1 MGVYGRGQGDAY
13 QALMAIDTGAVDRA
27 LGAIGTTFRL
37 TRLYPPSHP
46 AVLEAMRHITASLPA
61 LAGLGS
67 VEWKIGATGLHW
79 HGQHLLPRNSQVAE
93 LSELLYARGV
103 KSIQVNPGLTPE
115 HVLALFAVATGNL
128 APDDPALGRIT
139 LLLGRRSVRP
149 SSVRPAPPPA
159 PGPVPALPPVAAA
172 ATAAPPPSPPS
183 PPPPPVA
190 PAPRPQ
196 PIDASRGGAVFRPD
210 VVPADVEGRRAV
222 AALREATTPEAQQ
235 AAVERLEGLVTRLLA
250 VRDVAAIADVISALD
265 AALPKV
271 LDNGVAER
279 IGAVGAA
286 LSDAAMI
293 ERMVKRLGET
303 RVPPA
308 ERAMLVKAV
317 GALAAVASNVV
328 LDTFRTTPAEL
339 REPYRAAIRAAADRA
354 FEPLQARLADKNET
368 VMAATAEFLGLSGSP
383 QAVPLLVELV
393 HHRADVVREAALYAM
408 AEIGGRDVARPAM
421 PALKDESAH
430 VRAAAARVIGVGGE
444 AAATT
449 VLARRLE
456 QEADEGVL
464 AEMLKAI
471 GRLGAK
477 EALEIL
483 ARHADPGARGRRRS
497 AHVRAA
503 AVEGLGHLK
512 RGEARALL
520 ELYSKDREPGVQR
533 AAEAALK

>member
-1 MGVYGRGQGDAY
+1 M
-13 QALMAIDTGAVDRA
+13 AVDATALERA

-37 TRLYPPSHP
+37 SRLYPATHP
-46 AVLEAMRHITASLPA
+46 AVQESLRQMTAALPG
-61 LAGLGS
+61 LAAIGT

-128 APDDPALGRIT
+128 PPDDLTLGRIT
-139 LLLGRRSVRP
+139 LLLGRRATRLLN
-149 SSVRPAPPPA
+149 VRPAPSPAAAAPPPTPTPATAPETASPPPA
-159 PGPVPALPPVAAA
+159 P
-172 ATAAPPPSPPS
+172 AAPPPSPP
-183 PPPPPVA
+183 
-190 PAPRPQ
+190 PRPAS
-196 PIDASRGGAVFRPD
+196 PALTRPAEASRGGVVFRPD
-210 VVPADVEGRRAV
+210 VVPPDVAGRRAV
-222 AALREATTPEAQQ
+222 TALREATTPETQRV
-235 AAVERLEGLVTRLLA
+235 AVELLEGLVKDLLA
-250 VRDVAAIADVISALD
+250 VRDVAAIADVIGALD

-271 LDNGVAER
+271 ADNGVAER

-286 LSDAAMI
+286 LSEPAMV
-293 ERMVKRLGET
+293 ERMVKRMGEA

-308 ERAMLVKAV
+308 ERAVLVKAV
-317 GALAAVASNVV
+317 GALAAIATNVL
-328 LDTFRTTPAEL
+328 LDAFLTTPAEL
-339 REPYRAAIRAAADRA
+339 REPYRAAIRTAADRA

-368 VMAATAEFLGLSGSP
+368 VVAAAAEFLGLAGSP

-456 QEADEGVL
+456 QEEDEGVL

-503 AVEGLGHLK
+503 AVEGLGHIK

-520 ELYSKDREPGVQR
+520 ELYSKDKEPGVQR
-533 AAEAALK
+533 AAEAALR

>member
-1 MGVYGRGQGDAY
+1 M
-13 QALMAIDTGAVDRA
+13 AVDTSTLERA

-37 TRLYPPSHP
+37 NRLYPPTHP
-46 AVLEAMRHITASLPA
+46 AVQESLRQISAA
-61 LAGLGS
+61 LPGLAALGT
-67 VEWKIGATGLHW
+67 VELKIGATGLHW
-79 HGQHLLPRNSQVAE
+79 HGQHLLPRNTQVAE

-103 KSIQVNPGLTPE
+103 RSIQTNPGLTPE

-128 APDDPALGRIT
+128 APDDHVLGRIT
-139 LLLGRRSVRP
+139 LLLGRRSIRASAVRP
-149 SSVRPAPPPA
+149 AAAPPPPAPPP
-159 PGPVPALPPVAAA
+159 PQ
-172 ATAAPPPSPPS
+172 AAPAR
-183 PPPPPVA
+183 PPPPHPTPPAAGTPVRAAA
-190 PAPRPQ
+190 PEQ
-196 PIDASRGGAVFRPD
+196 PESRGSGPVFRPD
-210 VVPADVEGRRAV
+210 VVPPDVEGRRAV
-222 AALREATTPEAQQ
+222 AALREAATPEAQR
-235 AAVERLEGLVTRLLA
+235 AAVEKLESLVKDLVGL
-250 VRDVAAIADVISALD
+250 RDLAAIGEVIAALD

-271 LDNGVAER
+271 QDNEVAER
-279 IGAVGAA
+279 IGALGAA
-286 LSDAAMI
+286 LTEPAVV
-293 ERMVKRLGET
+293 ERMVKRLGEA

-308 ERAMLVKAV
+308 ERAILVKAV
-317 GALAAVASNVV
+317 GALAAVTTNAV

-339 REPYRAAIRAAADRA
+339 REPYRAAIRAAAERSVEA
-354 FEPLQARLADKNET
+354 LQARLADKDET
-368 VMAATAEFLGLSGSP
+368 VVAAAAEFLGLSGSP
-383 QAVPLLVELV
+383 QVVPMLVELV
-393 HHRADVVREAALYAM
+393 HHRADIVREAALHAM

-456 QEADEGVL
+456 QEEDEGVL

-483 ARHADPGARGRRRS
+483 ARHADPGGRGRRRS

-503 AVEGLGHLK
+503 AVEGLGHIK

-520 ELYSKDREPGVQR
+520 ELYSRDKDPSVQR
-533 AAEAALK
+533 AAEAGLK

>member
-1 MGVYGRGQGDAY
+1 MAVDTT
-13 QALMAIDTGAVDRA
+13 ALDRA

-37 TRLYPPSHP
+37 SRLYPPTHP
-46 AVLEAMRHITASLPA
+46 ALQESLRHLSAALPGIAA
-61 LAGLGS
+61 LGTL
-67 VEWKIGATGLHW
+67 EWKIGATGLHW
-79 HGQHLLPRNSQVAE
+79 HGQHLLPRSSQVAE
-93 LSELLYARGV
+93 LAELLYARGV
-103 KSIQVNPGLTPE
+103 RSIQTNPGVTPE
-115 HVLALFAVATGNL
+115 HILALFAVATGSL
-128 APDDPALGRIT
+128 APDDPTLGRIT
-139 LLLGRRSVRP
+139 LLLGRRSARP
-149 SSVRPAPPPA
+149 SSVRPASPPA
-159 PGPVPALPPVAAA
+159 PSPVAAPAVPAATTPPPVAA
-172 ATAAPPPSPPS
+172 TVAPPRSPPS

-190 PAPRPQ
+190 PAPTPQ
-196 PIDASRGGAVFRPD
+196 RVDASRGGAVFRPD

-235 AAVERLEGLVTRLLA
+235 AAVERLEGLVTGLLA

-286 LSDAAMI
+286 LSEPVMI
-293 ERMVKRLGET
+293 ERMVKRLGEA

-354 FEPLQARLADKNET
+354 FEPLQARLADKDET
-368 VMAATAEFLGLSGSP
+368 VVAAAAEFLGLSGSP